1 MQLVSF
7 RNCLLLSLAISLPAF
22 AQEDEPDLARE
33 KRLHDIYQRF
43 NETPT
48 DTNIWAG
55 VVKGKVHS
63 YKVQKG
69 DTLWAVSETLFADP
83 QFWPKIWS
91 LNVEGIDNPHEI
103 FPQQAV
109 QFTPGDMGEPPQMAV
124 ADPQAPSASD
134 QAINET
140 GEAPQLTPEEERALR
155 EQEEADVL
163 RNTQIPPSRRTY
175 APVAKIPRSIPM
187 WNYREDK
194 RQAIIFEGE
203 RITRNFAP
211 PVQILPYF
219 LAEAQESTVGEIT
232 ETEMAFDS
240 ASEFQ
245 YVFVRLDEGVK
256 PGSFLVIKN
265 QGSLKSSFFGNR
277 GFITQVQGQVDVLEK
292 VNSSKNIYRAFVKRS
307 VDSVQVG
314 AKLVQQ
320 PLPLYDTADSGN
332 SSATANARVV
342 GGQFAEDRKLF
353 GLDNIVY
360 LIGSGLT
367 LNQSYPVYKQQ
378 VSRNEKTRANENP
391 RSIGRIKIVK
401 VINDL
406 ATGVVLESSDDI
418 RVGDATFVE

>member
-1 MQLVSF
+1 MVFL
-7 RNCLLLSLAISLPAF
+7 RNCLLLLLAISLPAF
-22 AQEDEPDLARE
+22 AQEDEPDLERE

-55 VVKGKVHS
+55 VLKGKVHS

-103 FPQQAV
+103 LPEQAV
-109 QFTPGDMGEPPQMAV
+109 QFTPGHMGEPPQMAV
-124 ADPQAPSASD
+124 ADPKALLTPD
-134 QAINET
+134 QALNEA
-140 GEAPQLTPEEERALR
+140 GEAPELTPEELRMKR
-155 EQEEADVL
+155 EQDEAEVL
-163 RNTQIPPSRRTY
+163 RNTQIPPPLKTY
-175 APVAKIPRSIPM
+175 NPVAKIPRSIPM

-203 RITRNFAP
+203 RITRKFTSP
-211 PVQILPYF
+211 TQILPYF
-219 LAEAQESTVGEIT
+219 LAEAEESTVGEIT

-245 YVFVRLDEGVK
+245 YVFVRLNEGIT
-256 PGSFLVIKN
+256 PGSFLVVKN
-265 QGSLKSSFFGNR
+265 QGSLKSTLFGNR
-277 GFITQVQGQVDVLEK
+277 GFITQVQGQIDVLEK
-292 VNSSKNIYRAFVKRS
+292 VNTSKNIYRAFVKRS

-320 PLPLYDTADSGN
+320 ALPLYDTADDGN
-332 SSATANARVV
+332 NSATANARVV

-353 GLDNIVY
+353 GIDNIVY
-360 LIGSGLT
+360 LIGQGLT

-378 VSRNEKTRANENP
+378 VSRNENTKATENP
-391 RSIGRIKIVK
+391 RSIGRVKIVK
-401 VINDL
+401 LINDL
-406 ATGVVLESSDDI
+406 ATAVVLESSDDI
-418 RVGDATFVE
+418 RVGDATFVQ